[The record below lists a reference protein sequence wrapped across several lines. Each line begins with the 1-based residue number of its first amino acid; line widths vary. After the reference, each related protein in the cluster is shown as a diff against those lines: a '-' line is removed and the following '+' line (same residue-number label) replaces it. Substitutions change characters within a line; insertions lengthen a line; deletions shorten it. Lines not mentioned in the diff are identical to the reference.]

1 MDSRSDSLAV
11 RRAVLADAAA
21 LSQLGTATFVEAFGH
36 LYSPA
41 DLQEFLS
48 KAHSVQ
54 MYERLLR
61 DPDVAIWL
69 ATPDVAPPIGYIVAG
84 LCKLPVPNL
93 EPRAGEIRRLYV
105 RTTEQSGGLGTRLL
119 KIALDWLRA
128 EGFGPMYV
136 GVWSANFGAQRL
148 YERFGFEKI
157 GEYEFFVGKQ
167 RDHEFIFKQAR
178 AVSADTRR

>member
-1 MDSRSDSLAV
+1 
-11 RRAVLADAAA
+11 
-21 LSQLGTATFVEAFGH
+21 LGTATFIEAFGH
-36 LYSPA
+36 LYSPE
-41 DLQEFLS
+41 DLQDFLS
-48 KAHSVQ
+48 KAHSAPL
-54 MYERLLR
+54 YERLLR

-69 ATPDVAPPIGYIVAG
+69 ATPAGAPPIGYIVAG

-119 KIALDWLRA
+119 RIALEWLES

-148 YERFGFEKI
+148 YERFGFRKI

-167 RDHEFIFKQAR
+167 RDHEFILKQERTTAADAR
-178 AVSADTRR
+178 

>member
-1 MDSRSDSLAV
+1 LNHRADALAI
-11 RRAVLADAAA
+11 RRATLADAAA
-21 LSQLGTATFVEAFGH
+21 LSELGNATFIEAFGH
-36 LYSPA
+36 LYSPQ

-48 KAHSVQ
+48 NAHSVQ

-69 ATPDVAPPIGYIVAG
+69 ATPAGAAPIGYIVAG
-84 LCKLPVPNL
+84 LCKLPAPNL

-105 RTTEQSGGLGTRLL
+105 RTTEQSGGVGTRLL
-119 KIALDWLRA
+119 KLALDWLEA
-128 EGFGPMYV
+128 CGFGPLYV

-148 YERFGFEKI
+148 YERYGFEKI

-167 RDHEFIFKQAR
+167 RDHEFILKRQPAFAT
-178 AVSADTRR
+178 DDRR